1 MNDNGDGGDND
12 ALEKETDVIQDAAG
26 SGGDSDDDDIQMFYE
41 AEGYRALSFNS
52 NSTFD
57 NFW

>member
-12 ALEKETDVIQDAAG
+12 AIEKETDAIQDAAG

-41 AEGYRALSFNS
+41 AEARALRSDASF
-52 NSTFD
+52 
-57 NFW
+57 